1 MEFSNK
7 NAVDRTKFGWKLF
20 EGQNKERDLFVLRDL
35 PRDRN
40 HPVSQRSQFQ
50 EEALCDVQEHPPG
63 SSISPGSILGW
74 DGVSTVRPHWPQSS
88 ERNLE
93 TQGFPQASTSP
104 FPMFFIVCLSAL
116 NILSQ

>member
-40 HPVSQRSQFQ
+40 HPVYQRSQFQ
-50 EEALCDVQEHPPG
+50 EEALCDVQEHLPG

-74 DGVSTVRPHWPQSS
+74 DGVSTVHPHCSS
-88 ERNLE
+88 E
-93 TQGFPQASTSP
+93 F
-104 FPMFFIVCLSAL
+104 
-116 NILSQ
+116 